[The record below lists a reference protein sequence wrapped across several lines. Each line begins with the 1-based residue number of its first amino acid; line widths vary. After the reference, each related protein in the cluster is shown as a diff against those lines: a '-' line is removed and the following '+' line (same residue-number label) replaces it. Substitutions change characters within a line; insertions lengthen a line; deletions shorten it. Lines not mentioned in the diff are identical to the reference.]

1 MLVTADQELSPQSP
15 SADSLALG
23 SVVLRSMVTLLS
35 VRLQVSK
42 LEDSKLIIDFDPI
55 DEYTFHNAV
64 WKVPNWKVS
73 HVRVEGG
80 R

>member
-1 MLVTADQELSPQSP
+1 
-15 SADSLALG
+15 
-23 SVVLRSMVTLLS
+23 MVTLLS